1 LSIDKRLRAKIPS
14 LQLLEAFFELTLAC
28 AQEMSRE
35 LSETHEKHR
44 ISVAEIAK
52 KEEQLVVLK
61 VRSQVR
67 RGGGQ
72 LVAVYFYKVF

>member
-1 LSIDKRLRAKIPS
+1 
-14 LQLLEAFFELTLAC
+14 
-28 AQEMSRE
+28 MSRE

-72 LVAVYFYKVF
+72 LVAVYFYKVFWETEAISQNTVEPHCITIT